1 MLEVI
6 GLFLAASD
14 FAGWTPKIEAA
25 LDLLARSL
33 WRLVEG
39 LNASHDPEKQKP
51 FSPAVERLVTYV
63 VISLVGLIMIA
74 LQIFSLSMGPPPPLQ
89 DISHAIRSIVGFL
102 LALVFAFFF
111 ALLMLFLAFN
121 FLVWLVLVPLA
132 LLFRILN
139 LAPRGIVTAIGLMTA
154 AAGVIERFYSS

>member
-39 LNASHDPEKQKP
+39 LNASRDPEKQKP
-51 FSPAVERLVTYV
+51 FSPAVERPVTYV
-63 VISLVGLIMIA
+63 FISLIGLIMIA
-74 LQIFSLSMGPPPPLQ
+74 LLVFSLSMGPPPPLQ
-89 DISHAIRSIVGFL
+89 DISHAILSIVGFL

-111 ALLMLFLAFN
+111 FAD
-121 FLVWLVLVPLA
+121 VVPRLQ
-132 LLFRILN
+132 FPGV
-139 LAPRGIVTAIGLMTA
+139 APSRTSCPSVSNIEFGPQRYSHCHRPDYCCRGGH
-154 AAGVIERFYSS
+154 

>member
-63 VISLVGLIMIA
+63 VISLIGLIMIA
-74 LQIFSLSMGPPPPLQ
+74 LLVFSLSMGPPPPLQ
-89 DISHAIRSIVGFL
+89 DISPKHRGL
-102 LALVFAFFF
+102 LAGTGFCFFLCFAD
-111 ALLMLFLAFN
+111 
-121 FLVWLVLVPLA
+121 VVPRLQFPGVA
-132 LLFRILN
+132 RSRTSCPSVSNIEFGPQRYGHRHRPDYCCRGGSLN
-139 LAPRGIVTAIGLMTA
+139 D
-154 AAGVIERFYSS
+154 SN